1 MMQKRSKEI
10 IEKLENPI
18 VSFIFLTLI
27 SATLLHFISEA
38 GKIIIVIIIAFFVAE
53 IITRMFTGGHK
64 GTFNSP
70 VFGTMTRKKGHAYII
85 FYITIIIATIV
96 GEYIAREILQDY
108 ISPSLY
114 SFGNELIVAGV
125 FSALIVL
132 YVEFTYY
139 GAEKKPAHYR
149 EY

>member
-1 MMQKRSKEI
+1 MQKHRKEI
-10 IEKLENPI
+10 IERLGNPF

-27 SATLLHFISEA
+27 SAILLHFISEA
-38 GKIIIVIIIAFFVAE
+38 GQIIIVIIIAFFVAE
-53 IITRMFTGGHK
+53 IITRLFTGGHK
-64 GTFNSP
+64 GTFHSP
-70 VFGTMTRKKGHAYII
+70 IFGTMAKKKGHAYII
-85 FYITIIIATIV
+85 FYITIIIATIL
-96 GEYIAREILQDY
+96 GEYLAKEILKDF
-108 ISPSLY
+108 IAPSLN

>member
-1 MMQKRSKEI
+1 MEKQSKEM
-10 IEKLENPI
+10 IERLGNPFI
-18 VSFIFLTLI
+18 SFIFLTLI

-53 IITRMFTGGHK
+53 IITRLFTGGHK
-64 GTFNSP
+64 GAFHSP
-70 VFGTMTRKKGHAYII
+70 VFGAMARKKGHAYII
-85 FYITIIIATIV
+85 FYITIIIATIL
-96 GEYIAREILQDY
+96 GEYIAREILRDF

-139 GAEKKPAHYR
+139 GAEKKPAHVR